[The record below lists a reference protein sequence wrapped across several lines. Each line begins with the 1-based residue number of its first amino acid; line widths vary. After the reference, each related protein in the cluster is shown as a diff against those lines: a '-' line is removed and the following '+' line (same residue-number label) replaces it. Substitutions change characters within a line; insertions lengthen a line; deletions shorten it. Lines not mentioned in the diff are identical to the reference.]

1 MKKFVF
7 VAFHG
12 DYDRF
17 LHALRD
23 LGMVHVAEQDSVKVD
38 DESLSTSKRLG
49 ESIKKLKQLRDRK
62 TPEPLLEAD
71 AERGANIPAEI
82 EKIENRKSA
91 LNQQL
96 QLCLKERD
104 ALRPWGSFDPENI
117 LRLKEAGC
125 HIRFFTVADR
135 EYNPEWETV
144 CNAIVIQKE
153 ASKTCF
159 ITVTTEAQPAVE
171 LPLEEM
177 KTPKASLDALDALI
191 ASLHE
196 QIHGEDDALKAL
208 SAEIPSVE
216 AALRELESELFFTR
230 VARSAT
236 PAADSRLML
245 LQGWAPKEN
254 AEEVAAYLDS
264 QDVYYQVSDPA
275 PGDDVPVKFRNNRFM
290 RLFEPIAE
298 LYMLPRYSEIDLTP
312 FFAPFYMIFF
322 GLSLG
327 DIGYGSFLLIM
338 ATLAKVFGKKKIPAS
353 MHGMLLLVQIL
364 GFSTM
369 ACGLLTGGFFGFSI
383 YETGIDFFR
392 NMKDRV
398 YFDNSQMFMLSLALG
413 VVQIMFAT
421 FLKIVN
427 RARQLGWMH
436 ALSTIGWFVLFLSL
450 IAAALLPAVMP
461 MGGNVHLVV
470 TGISA
475 ILIFFFNSPGKNPLM
490 NVGLGLWDTYN
501 MATGLLG
508 DVLSYVRLFALGLS
522 GGILASV
529 FNSLALGLRPDS
541 VIGGPIVFLLI
552 FLFGHAIN
560 MFMNVLGAFV
570 HPLRLT
576 FVEFYKNAE
585 FEGGGRKYNPF
596 RK

>member
-1 MKKFVF
+1 MVAAMKKFVF
-7 VAFHG
+7 VAFHS

-23 LGMVHVAEQDSVKVD
+23 LGMIHVAEQDSVKVD
-38 DESLSTSKRLG
+38 DDSLSTSKRLS
-49 ESIKKLKQLRDRK
+49 ESIKKLKQLRDK
-62 TPEPLLEAD
+62 KATEPFLEAD
-71 AERGANIPAEI
+71 AERGTNIPAEI

-125 HIRFFTVADR
+125 HIRFFVAADR
-135 EYNPEWETV
+135 DYNPEWD
-144 CNAIVIQKE
+144 AIVIRQE
-153 ASKTCF
+153 ASKTYF

-171 LPLEEM
+171 LQLEEK
-177 KTPKASLDALDALI
+177 KTPKTSLDALDTLI

-196 QIHGEDDALKAL
+196 QIHGQDEALKAL

-216 AALRELESELFFTR
+216 TALRELESELFFTR

-236 PAADSRLML
+236 PAAENKLML
-245 LQGWAPKEN
+245 LQGWTPKEN
-254 AEEVAAYLDS
+254 AAEVAAYFDS

-275 PGDDVPVKFRNNRFM
+275 PGDDVPIKFRNNRIM

-298 LYMLPRYSEIDLTP
+298 LYMLPRYNEIDLTP
-312 FFAPFYMIFF
+312 FFAPFFMIFF
-322 GLSLG
+322 GLALG
-327 DIGYGSFLLIM
+327 DIGYGAFLLI
-338 ATLAKVFGKKKIPAS
+338 ATTLVKIFGKKKIPAS
-353 MHGMLLLVQIL
+353 MRGMLLLVQIL
-364 GFSTM
+364 GISTM
-369 ACGLLTGGFFGFSI
+369 ACGLLTGGFFGFNI
-383 YETGIDFFR
+383 YESPVGFFR
-392 NMKDRV
+392 AIKERI
-398 YFDNSQMFMLSLALG
+398 YFDNLQMFTLSLILG
-413 VVQIMFAT
+413 VVQIMFAIL
-421 FLKIVN
+421 LKIVN

-436 ALSTIGWFVLFLSL
+436 ALSTAGWFILFLSTIVAYL
-450 IAAALLPAVMP
+450 FPAVMP
-461 MGGNVHLVV
+461 MGGTAHLVV
-470 TGISA
+470 AGIAA

-508 DVLSYVRLFALGLS
+508 DILSYVRLFALGLS
-522 GGILASV
+522 GGILAGV
-529 FNSLALGLRPDS
+529 FNSLAIGLRPDNM
-541 VIGGPIVFLLI
+541 VGGAIVFLLI
-552 FLFGHAIN
+552 FLFGHSIN
-560 MFMNVLGAFV
+560 LFMNVLGAFV

-585 FEGGGRKYNPF
+585 FEGGGTKYNPF